1 MKKKIRMVRKF
12 FYILFKHHDDDDD
25 DLSEKAGLLLEDYVG
40 W

>member
-1 MKKKIRMVRKF
+1 MVRKF
-12 FYILFKHHDDDDD
+12 FYILLKHDDDDD